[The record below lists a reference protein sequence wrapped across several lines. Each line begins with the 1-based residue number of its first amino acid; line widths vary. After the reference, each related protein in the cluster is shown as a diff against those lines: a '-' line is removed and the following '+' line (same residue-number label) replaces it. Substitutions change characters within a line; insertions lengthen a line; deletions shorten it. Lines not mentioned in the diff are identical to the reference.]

1 MQEFRLMSVGDYNA
15 KALLYDFLNTH
26 RPTLHSC
33 PRQSKVP
40 PFASSRGEALVTDFP
55 SWKQFRSGRVSSPS
69 SGSIDRTT
77 DDIPDTNPRC
87 CYSHW
92 SRQAF
97 STPQQERLSTITLKE
112 RTRPMES
119 GVKEVKKLDKIVD
132 HRSSLALLSVLFEVL
147 DLRAHPSHHLTRQ
160 LRRVTSEQASFVH
173 APAGE
178 VVERFSEEQGK
189 NTAMGKQP

>member
-40 PFASSRGEALVTDFP
+40 PFASSRGEA
-55 SWKQFRSGRVSSPS
+55 
-69 SGSIDRTT
+69 
-77 DDIPDTNPRC
+77 
-87 CYSHW
+87 
-92 SRQAF
+92 
-97 STPQQERLSTITLKE
+97 
-112 RTRPMES
+112 RPMES